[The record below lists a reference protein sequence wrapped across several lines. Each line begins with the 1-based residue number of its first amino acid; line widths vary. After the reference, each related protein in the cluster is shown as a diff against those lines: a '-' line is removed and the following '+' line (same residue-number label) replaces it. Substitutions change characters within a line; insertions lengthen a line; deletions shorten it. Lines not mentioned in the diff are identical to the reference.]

1 MSDTEWAEIHR
12 KVMAAGLL
20 PGRSVRE
27 RLLALPSIDG
37 LIEAA
42 KASGK
47 SGMLDEAMLDEL
59 LSLTPKTTV
68 VARTIAPIAA
78 PEPKPAPRIHDLAHY
93 NLADFPMQAKDVDS
107 EITVHFLSLIH
118 I

>member
-1 MSDTEWAEIHR
+1 MSDAEWAEIHR

-27 RLLALPSIDG
+27 RLLALPSIDD

-68 VARTIAPIAA
+68 VARTIAPVSYTHLRAH
-78 PEPKPAPRIHDLAHY
+78 ETVLDL
-93 NLADFPMQAKDVDS
+93 V
-107 EITVHFLSLIH
+107 
-118 I
+118 